1 MALQAKATRSK
12 TAPPKDWW
20 RSYFDAGYLDEYS
33 PVFDRVNE
41 RVQVARLTELLAL
54 PQGSRVLDLACG
66 QGRHAHLL
74 AEAGFD
80 VDGYDLSRDLLKVA
94 KARGTGPML
103 RYRRGDMRRLPMR
116 WRRRFDGVVNLF
128 TSFGFFED
136 AADDARVIEQ
146 VARVLKPGGVFV
158 WQGGNRDALTSRF
171 LRGDEWQTLD
181 GTQVRQD
188 RRFDP
193 LSGFLTI
200 DSTWTRRRHVE
211 HRSHRIRLYTAT
223 HLSALLAQ
231 AGLEVEAAYD
241 GFSMQPLRRSAH
253 EMLIVARRGGAR
265 R

>member
-1 MALQAKATRSK
+1 MGKKAKDGSSK

-33 PVFDRVNE
+33 PLFDLVDE
-41 RVQVARLTELLAL
+41 RAQVARLAELLAL
-54 PQGSRVLDLACG
+54 PQGSSVLDLACG

-103 RYRRGDMRRLPMR
+103 RYRRGDMRSLPML

-128 TSFGFFED
+128 TSFGFFDHPE
-136 AADDARVIEQ
+136 DDARVIAQ

-171 LRGDEWQTLD
+171 LRGDEWQTED

-200 DSTWTRRRHVE
+200 DSTWTRRRKVE
-211 HRSHRIRLYTAT
+211 HRTHRIRLYTAT
-223 HLSALLAQ
+223 HLSGLMAQ

-241 GFSMQPLRRSAH
+241 GFSVEPLRRTSH

-265 R
+265 K